1 VKHEM
6 LNNNI
11 NELLAASNDTHQ
23 ISQNSFLMIKKITTS
38 LSFLAILSLLL
49 PLHLSAQKFENLAP
63 TPPMGW
69 NSWNTFQ
76 TNINEQL
83 VKGIADVMVSS
94 GMKDA
99 GYTYLVLD
107 DGWMAMERDPK
118 TGDLVP
124 DPKKFP
130 NGLKPVIDYVHSKG
144 LKFGLYNCAGTK
156 TCAGYPGTRGY
167 EYQDARFYAS
177 LGTDYLKFD
186 WCNTEGINAKE
197 AYTTMSKALKAAGRP
212 IVFSLCEWG
221 DHQPWRWA
229 EPIGQLWRTTGDI
242 TAQFDAIKDYGN
254 WHANGVMTIVDLQD
268 TLRRYAGPNHWND
281 PDMLEVGNGLTPA
294 QNRSHFSLWSI
305 LAAPLIAGNDLRSMT
320 EETRSVLTN
329 KDVIAVNQDV
339 LGIQGFRYTNKDSV
353 QTWFKPL
360 ADGDWAICIVNR
372 SSVSK
377 PIEFNWQAE
386 NVTDTIFNKNL
397 DSKSITYKLRDL
409 WSHKDVGNTKKPL
422 KATIQPYDVLML
434 RLTK

>member
-1 VKHEM
+1 MIRKQFPFSS
-6 LNNNI
+6 I
-11 NELLAASNDTHQ
+11 LA
-23 ISQNSFLMIKKITTS
+23 
-38 LSFLAILSLLL
+38 LLL
-49 PLHLSAQKFENLAP
+49 FSTLSTKNLFAQKFENLAP

-76 TNINEQL
+76 TNISEQL

-197 AYTTMSKALKAAGRP
+197 AYTTMSKALKTAGRP

-221 DHQPWRWA
+221 NSQPWLWA
-229 EPIGQLWRTTGDI
+229 EPVGQLWRTTGDI
-242 TAQFDAIKDYGN
+242 TAQFDGIKNHGT
-254 WHANGVMTIVDLQD
+254 WHANGVMTIVDMQD
-268 TLRRYAGPNHWND
+268 TLRKYAGPNHWND

-294 QNRSHFSLWSI
+294 QNRSHYSLWAI
-305 LAAPLIAGNDLRSMT
+305 LSAPLIAGNDLRKMNDQ
-320 EETRSVLTN
+320 TRAVLTN
-329 KDVIAVNQDV
+329 KDVIAVNQDG
-339 LGIQGFRYTNKDSV
+339 LGIQGFRHRNKDSV
-353 QTWFKPL
+353 QIWIKPL
-360 ADGDWAICIVNR
+360 SNGEWAVCFVNR
-372 SSVSK
+372 SSVAK
-377 PIEFNWQAE
+377 QIEFNWQNE
-386 NVTDTIFNKNL
+386 TIIDKDFNKTL
-397 DSKSITYKLRDL
+397 DTKANTYKLREL
-409 WSHKDVGNTKKPL
+409 WTKKDAGTTKAVL